1 MKINTGAYKAV
12 KGKLPTGNGY
22 WAFRIS
28 GSTVGIYGSY
38 EKASKRAT
46 ELAELV
52 KVRSITLLPDSKD
65 GSKMEKPKDPLH
77 IMITIRIQADKTC
90 EIEVRQ
96 TKGTVT
102 ELQNYSQDR
111 TAPNLVIARDW
122 AWQYSEALRSI
133 IKHAVVGVMELP
145 EGMQFK
151 NHLAEY
157 IHE

>member
-22 WAFRIS
+22 WAFKIS

-38 EKASKRAT
+38 EKASKRAI
-46 ELAELV
+46 ELGKLV
-52 KVRSITLLPDSKD
+52 KVRSITLLPDKKD
-65 GSKMEKPKDPLH
+65 QSKMEPKKDPLH
-77 IMITIRIQADKTC
+77 IMITIRIKGDKTC

-96 TKGTVT
+96 TKGKVT

-111 TAPNLVIARDW
+111 TAPSVLIARDW
-122 AWQYSEALRSI
+122 ARQYSEALRSI
-133 IKHAVVGVMELP
+133 IKHAVVGVTELP

-151 NHLAEY
+151 NLAEY